1 MMENKVDNINNIS
14 EIVKAQKD
22 YFLSGQTGNYEFRK
36 SMLLKLKFAIKSN
49 KSLICQA
56 LMADMN
62 KSYYETYM
70 TEIGMVLDEINF
82 HIKHLKKWMKVKK
95 IKTPIAQFPSKSY
108 ISPEA
113 YGNVLIMSPW
123 NYPMQLSVEP
133 LIGAISAG
141 CTAVIKPSAFAPN
154 TALALKK
161 IIEESFPSEYI
172 TVIAGGREENSQ
184 LLMEKFDYIFFTG
197 GSVVGRVVM
206 EAAAKHLTPVTLEL
220 GGKSPV
226 IVHKDSNIKVAARR
240 ILFGKTLNAGQT
252 CVAPDY
258 LLIHEDKKSEFVEE
272 YKKAISEFFPEGD
285 MSDMNS
291 IINEKHYNRLVGL
304 MAGEKIIVGGGCDIN
319 KRFIEP
325 TLIEGR
331 DWESPIMQ
339 KEIFGPVLP
348 MFTYDNM
355 SKVIAYIRS
364 KSKPLAL
371 YLFTE
376 DKSIEK
382 LVLDRLSFGGGCIND
397 TIVHLANSNMPFGG
411 VGESGMGSYHGKK
424 SFETFTH
431 YRSILKKGTWLD
443 FNLRYRPYSKKK
455 EEILKKFL
463 K

>member
-172 TVIAGGREENSQ
+172 TVIVGGREENSQ

-291 IINEKHYNRLVGL
+291 IINEKHYNRLIGL
-304 MAGEKIIVGGGCDIN
+304 MAGEK
-319 KRFIEP
+319 
-325 TLIEGR
+325 
-331 DWESPIMQ
+331 S
-339 KEIFGPVLP
+339 
-348 MFTYDNM
+348 
-355 SKVIAYIRS
+355 
-364 KSKPLAL
+364 
-371 YLFTE
+371 
-376 DKSIEK
+376 
-382 LVLDRLSFGGGCIND
+382 
-397 TIVHLANSNMPFGG
+397 
-411 VGESGMGSYHGKK
+411 
-424 SFETFTH
+424 
-431 YRSILKKGTWLD
+431 
-443 FNLRYRPYSKKK
+443 
-455 EEILKKFL
+455 
-463 K
+463 